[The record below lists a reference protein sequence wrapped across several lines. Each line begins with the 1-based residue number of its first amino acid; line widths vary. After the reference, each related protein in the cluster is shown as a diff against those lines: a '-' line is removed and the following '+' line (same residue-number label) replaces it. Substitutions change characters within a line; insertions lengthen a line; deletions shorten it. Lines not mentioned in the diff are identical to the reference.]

1 MIRLILICLLFF
13 KPISLKAE
21 ELPLPRF
28 ASLRSD
34 TVYMR
39 AGPGERFP
47 IEWVYKRK
55 GYPIQI
61 IDSFEHW
68 RKIEDIEKTQ
78 GWIHKRML
86 SGRRTALTSKDE
98 RTVMYSKK
106 NIKSK
111 ALYFFDGQ
119 TIVQLLNCTAIDSFC
134 QVKYNEKKGYI
145 LKEKL
150 FGIYP
155 DEEIDE

>member
-1 MIRLILICLLFF
+1 LFLNATAVF
-13 KPISLKAE
+13 AE

-61 IDSFEHW
+61 IDSFELPMN
-68 RKIEDIEKTQ
+68 RQIIIDIEAQSLPTV
-78 GWIHKRML
+78 RV
-86 SGRRTALTSKDE
+86 TTEFTS
-98 RTVMYSKK
+98 
-106 NIKSK
+106 
-111 ALYFFDGQ
+111 
-119 TIVQLLNCTAIDSFC
+119 
-134 QVKYNEKKGYI
+134 EKI
-145 LKEKL
+145 LKSL
-150 FGIYP
+150 S
-155 DEEIDE
+155 